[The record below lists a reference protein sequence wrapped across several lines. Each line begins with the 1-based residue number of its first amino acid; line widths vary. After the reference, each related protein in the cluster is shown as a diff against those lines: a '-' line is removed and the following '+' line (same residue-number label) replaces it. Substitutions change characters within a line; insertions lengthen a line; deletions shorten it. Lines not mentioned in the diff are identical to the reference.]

1 MKLISTLKKIVF
13 SRISVCALGIILQL
27 LYLIAIFWTL
37 GTMFSYSLFVFM
49 LLGAALSLYI
59 INSEIS
65 YAYKLI
71 WVFTVLSFPIFG
83 GMLYF
88 FYGTRSKASSL
99 HRRFK
104 LYSDSEISQKIM
116 DFSESCAKQSWY
128 IDRCGGFPTY
138 QNTSAVYYKN
148 GEELFKP
155 LLNELEKAEHY
166 IFIEFFILENGL
178 MWDSI
183 INILRRKADN
193 GVDVRIIYD
202 DLGCLLTL
210 PRNYKKMLEG
220 MGFSCRVFGRLKPLW
235 SPKLNNRDHRKM
247 IVIDGKTAVTG
258 GINLADEYIN
268 ARIKHGYW
276 KDSAV
281 ILHGSAVRSFT
292 VMFLELWEGL
302 GGKTA
307 INEQLFYPETH
318 EDNDG
323 FVAPFFDS
331 PQDKEQISENIY
343 INMLNA
349 ANEYIYITT
358 PYLIPDGAIKEA
370 LILASKNGVDVRL
383 ITPHIPDKVLVH
395 ATTRANYRELIKHGI
410 RIYEFLP
417 GFIHAKNVV
426 SDDTTAVVGTVNL
439 DFRSLY
445 LHYECGVWLCKSS
458 AVRAVKQD
466 FMDTL
471 SKCKE
476 ITLADTYEKNIIKRI
491 GMAVLKLFSPLM

>member
-13 SRISVCALGIILQL
+13 SRISVCAIGIILQL
-27 LYLIAIFWTL
+27 LYLITIFWTL
-37 GTMFSYSLFVFM
+37 GTMFTYSLFAFM

-88 FYGTRSKASSL
+88 FYGARNKTSSL

-104 LYSDSEISQKIM
+104 LYRDDDVYNILSEYSKT
-116 DFSESCAKQSWY
+116 CAKQSSY
-128 IDRCGGFPTY
+128 IDRCGFPTY
-138 QNTSAVYYKN
+138 QNTSVVYYKN
-148 GEELFKP
+148 GEELFQP
-155 LLNELEKAEHY
+155 LLHELEKAQHY
-166 IFIEFFILENGL
+166 IFIEFFILEKGV

-183 INILRRKADN
+183 LNILRRKADT

-210 PRNYKKMLEG
+210 PRNYKKTLES
-220 MGFSCRVFGRLKPLW
+220 MGISCRVFGRLRPLW
-235 SPKLNNRDHRKM
+235 SPKLNNRDHRKI

-268 ARIKHGYW
+268 VRLKHGYW

-281 ILHGSAVRSFT
+281 ILYGSAVRSFT

-302 GGKTA
+302 GGKSA
-307 INEQLFYPETH
+307 ISKELLYPETRE
-318 EDNDG
+318 EDDG
-323 FVAPFFDS
+323 FIAPFFDS
-331 PQDKEQISENIY
+331 PQDKEQVSENIY
-343 INMLNA
+343 INMLNS
-349 ANEYIYITT
+349 ANNYIYITT
-358 PYLIPDGAIKEA
+358 PYLIPDGAVKEA
-370 LILASKNGVDVRL
+370 LILASKNGVDVRI

-426 SDDTTAVVGTVNL
+426 SDDITAIVGTVNL

-445 LHYECGVWLCKSS
+445 LHYECGVWLCNSG
-458 AVRAVKQD
+458 AVNAVKRD
-466 FMDTL
+466 FLDTL

-476 ITLADTYEKNIIKRI
+476 ITIADTYEKNIFKKI

>member
-1 MKLISTLKKIVF
+1 
-13 SRISVCALGIILQL
+13 
-27 LYLIAIFWTL
+27 
-37 GTMFSYSLFVFM
+37 MFTYSLFAFM

-88 FYGTRSKASSL
+88 FYGARNKTSSL

-104 LYSDSEISQKIM
+104 LYRDNDVYNILSEYSK
-116 DFSESCAKQSWY
+116 SCAKQSSY
-128 IDRCGGFPTY
+128 IDRCGFPTY

-148 GEELFKP
+148 GEELFQP
-155 LLNELEKAEHY
+155 LLHELEKAQHY
-166 IFIEFFILENGL
+166 IFIEFFILEKGV

-183 INILRRKADN
+183 LNILRRKADD
-193 GVDVRIIYD
+193 GIDVRIIYD

-210 PRNYKKMLEG
+210 PRNYKKTLEG
-220 MGFSCRVFGRLKPLW
+220 IGISCRVFGRLRPLW
-235 SPKLNNRDHRKM
+235 SPKLNNRDHRKI

-268 ARIKHGYW
+268 VRLKHGYW

-281 ILHGSAVRSFT
+281 ILRGSAVRSFT

-302 GGKTA
+302 GGKSA
-307 INEQLFYPETH
+307 ISEDLLCPETH
-318 EDNDG
+318 EENDG
-323 FVAPFFDS
+323 FIAPFFDS
-331 PQDKEQISENIY
+331 PQDKEQVSENIC

-349 ANEYIYITT
+349 ANDYIYITT
-358 PYLIPDGAIKEA
+358 PYLIPDGAVKEA
-370 LILASKNGVDVRL
+370 LVLASKNGVDVRI

-426 SDDTTAVVGTVNL
+426 SDDITAIVGTVNL

-445 LHYECGVWLCKSS
+445 LHYECGVWLCNSG
-458 AVRAVKQD
+458 AVNAVKRD
-466 FMDTL
+466 FLDTL

-476 ITLADTYEKNIIKRI
+476 ITIADTYEKNIFKKI